1 VRNYFAI
8 AFTCVYLT
16 LTVGVAKT
24 THYCMGQEKN
34 SSLFSFTT
42 KKCACSLFSAE
53 VNNCCAEDSK
63 IVKIED
69 DHAGGQVLEVGA
81 PILNFLSETYSFDE
95 AILLT
100 YKYRFSITDK
110 FDQPP
115 PPVPLYQSFCSLVFY
130 ESVA

>member
-42 KKCACSLFSAE
+42 KKCACSLFSAQL
-53 VNNCCAEDSK
+53 NGCCEEDSQ

-69 DHAGGQVLEVGA
+69 DQSGGLVLELA
-81 PILNFLSETYSFDE
+81 PPVLNFLSEIYSFDR
-95 AILLT
+95 ATIL
-100 YKYRFSITDK
+100 KYDYRYCSTDK

-115 PPVPLYQSFCSLVFY
+115 QPVPLYQSHCSLVFY